1 MLYAKVER
9 KPREGYSLVT
19 KPNIYSKKSHLKS
32 RNKMNVLAEVLTTWI
47 SQAPCKNIH
56 LICAL
61 DGDISSILYALR
73 DNVSCLGVFSSL
85 IFF

>member
-32 RNKMNVLAEVLTTWI
+32 RNKMNVLAEVLTT
-47 SQAPCKNIH
+47 
-56 LICAL
+56 
-61 DGDISSILYALR
+61 
-73 DNVSCLGVFSSL
+73 
-85 IFF
+85 